1 MTALAGA
8 APLFAGVLVG
18 GAIWFACTPTV
29 IALAGTWVGHLRAR
43 GHVARGG
50 LHRVADP
57 GALARLS
64 PLLPSFLKEA
74 RANESKERERA
85 RCLDEL
91 CELIDVVALGLAAGV
106 SFDAALQVYCAR
118 YQTTLSG
125 LLGDAMRSWQLGMTT
140 RREALESVARRLEVP
155 AFAVFVETVTESLEF
170 GAPLAGALTS
180 QAEAV
185 RSARR
190 ATVQE
195 QIEKAPV
202 KMLVPTGTLVLPAML
217 LAILGPL
224 LATLSNT
231 GW

>member
-1 MTALAGA
+1 MSALVGA
-8 APLFAGVLVG
+8 APLIVGVLVG
-18 GAIWFACTPTV
+18 GTAWFACDSLV
-29 IALAGTWVGHLRAR
+29 LALAESWLSRLRAR
-43 GHVARGG
+43 GRVVHGG
-50 LHRVADP
+50 LHRRAEA
-57 GALARLS
+57 GLLARL
-64 PLLPSFLKEA
+64 PDLLPKPLRGAGA
-74 RANESKERERA
+74 RESKEREQA

-118 YQTTLSG
+118 YQTMLSG
-125 LLGDAMRSWQLGMTT
+125 MLGDAMRSWRLGMAT
-140 RREALESVARRLEVP
+140 RREALDAVALRLGVP
-155 AFAVFVETVTESLEF
+155 AFTVFVETVTESLEF
-170 GAPLAGALTS
+170 GAPLASALTG

-190 ATVQE
+190 AAVQE

-224 LATLSNT
+224 LAPLANT